1 MRSLA
6 FAGPSQIFAALKRST
21 GVNPPNFV
29 GRRST
34 VKILLHLSYLI
45 GGTDDTHGHL
55 LYANPSYGMFSA
67 SWPFLRRLGG
77 GRCPGIWRRPSKL
90 FAGHCR
96 LRGCAGNLYPN
107 SNELRNQLY
116 VSMVC
121 KWCSDRSNRK
131 HLYLYT
137 GHGRFGDMHG
147 GLERG
152 HLCSTEP
159 DKKQWDK
166 TDGHRFPGDSHY
178 CVARR
183 YNLCRYIRN
192 LYCHGGK

>member
-1 MRSLA
+1 LRSLA

-96 LRGCAGNLYPN
+96 LRGCAGY
-107 SNELRNQLY
+107 RR
-116 VSMVC
+116 VSC
-121 KWCSDRSNRK
+121 QI
-131 HLYLYT
+131 
-137 GHGRFGDMHG
+137 GI
-147 GLERG
+147 
-152 HLCSTEP
+152 
-159 DKKQWDK
+159 
-166 TDGHRFPGDSHY
+166 
-178 CVARR
+178 RR
-183 YNLCRYIRN
+183 YQRSRQPNKDPGANPGRARLREELSYTTRPISWPGSKFRPIRSAR
-192 LYCHGGK
+192 GQI